1 MQSIEVF
8 ATILAHDD
16 HVLDPNAAD
25 GFAVQAWFDG
35 DHIAD
40 HQGWSSCCEKWRFVD
55 FEA

>member
-1 MQSIEVF
+1 VQGIEVF

-25 GFAVQAWFDG
+25 GFAVQARFDG